1 MTKSTTNKKKKLKKK
16 KKESQISKPYTE
28 DKTARSPGDFRL
40 REKGQPVC
48 SWGNGKL
55 VLGLHTLP
63 SVSASPNPT
72 STDSTRD
79 FHWSLSAFG
88 GLSNPPSERFSNNHS
103 VSVLYC
109 PGAKS
114 PWVLNSSTSI
124 RQNQAG
130 ATCWP
135 GDGVTGT
142 RGTPSPGSPGAH
154 TGDPD
159 TDYVGNVNKVLCEQ
173 SPGLLIL
180 PHGQEGFVEKMQ
192 FFLCFQFSNL
202 WLLNHTTVMQW
213 WWEERNIL
221 SVVML

>member
-1 MTKSTTNKKKKLKKK
+1 MFQENSIEPVYYLGWNRSPAQVGGMRQALGPGALGKPRGNGWRGRWEGGLGWGTHVNPWLFHFNVWQNPPQIKKKMKKK

-114 PWVLNSSTSI
+114 P
-124 RQNQAG
+124 
-130 ATCWP
+130 
-135 GDGVTGT
+135 
-142 RGTPSPGSPGAH
+142 
-154 TGDPD
+154 
-159 TDYVGNVNKVLCEQ
+159 
-173 SPGLLIL
+173 
-180 PHGQEGFVEKMQ
+180 
-192 FFLCFQFSNL
+192 
-202 WLLNHTTVMQW
+202 
-213 WWEERNIL
+213 
-221 SVVML
+221 